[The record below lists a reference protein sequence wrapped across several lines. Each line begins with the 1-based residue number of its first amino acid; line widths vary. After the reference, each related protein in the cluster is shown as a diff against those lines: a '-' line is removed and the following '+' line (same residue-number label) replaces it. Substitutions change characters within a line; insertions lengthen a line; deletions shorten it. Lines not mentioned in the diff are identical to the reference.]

1 MPKSR
6 LEKPTISSES
16 VAACLANQARNSTRV
31 LKKVGVGMATRSL
44 AQQLQLLTTH
54 HGEDEVRLGLRIR
67 LPVRAVFNGQRIN
80 QRRSVSVALNSA
92 DVV

>member
-1 MPKSR
+1 
-6 LEKPTISSES
+6 
-16 VAACLANQARNSTRV
+16 
-31 LKKVGVGMATRSL
+31 MATRSL